1 MARGSKNINMIEG
14 PLFLKIMKFVLPL
27 ALTGLL
33 QRLYNTADV
42 IVVGRWAGELPLAAV
57 GASGS
62 LTTLMLDLFIG
73 LSAGISVVLGHAIGA
88 KEKEK
93 ISKAV
98 HTAMFIAIVG
108 GAIISVIGIVF
119 AEPLLRLIDVPDDVM
134 PQAKLYMQI
143 AFSGKIPVLIYTFG
157 SAIVRAKGDTKRPLY
172 IVTISGIINV
182 VLNLFFVCVCKMQ
195 AEGVAIA
202 TVISQIYTAVSII
215 ILLRKEDGE
224 LKLSLRKICI
234 IHKGVFGDVLKI
246 GIPSAIQHSVF
257 SLSNVVVQSSVNSFG
272 SAAVIAGNTA
282 AANIC
287 GLFYI
292 CFNAFYSTSIAFT
305 SQNVGARKPE
315 RINKIV
321 GACSV
326 GILVFGVITCLIA
339 FFGGEF
345 LLKIYLP
352 SNPAAMPS
360 GLMRLRV
367 VGCSYTLLG
376 VMSTMN
382 GTLRGM
388 GYSVS
393 NMILNIFG
401 TCFIRFLWIVTVF
414 NSTRNFLN
422 LYLAYPVSWGTAFVC
437 LGILYIFAYKRLK
450 KKMLNQEAAVYGGAS

>member
-42 IVVGRWAGELPLAAV
+42 IVVGRFAGEIPLAAV

-182 VLNLFFVCVCKMQ
+182 VLNLFFVCVCKMPREKNPHRPFL
-195 AEGVAIA
+195 AN
-202 TVISQIYTAVSII
+202 
-215 ILLRKEDGE
+215 LL
-224 LKLSLRKICI
+224 
-234 IHKGVFGDVLKI
+234 
-246 GIPSAIQHSVF
+246 Q
-257 SLSNVVVQSSVNSFG
+257 
-272 SAAVIAGNTA
+272 
-282 AANIC
+282 
-287 GLFYI
+287 
-292 CFNAFYSTSIAFT
+292 
-305 SQNVGARKPE
+305 
-315 RINKIV
+315 
-321 GACSV
+321 
-326 GILVFGVITCLIA
+326 
-339 FFGGEF
+339 
-345 LLKIYLP
+345 
-352 SNPAAMPS
+352 
-360 GLMRLRV
+360 
-367 VGCSYTLLG
+367 
-376 VMSTMN
+376 
-382 GTLRGM
+382 
-388 GYSVS
+388 
-393 NMILNIFG
+393 
-401 TCFIRFLWIVTVF
+401 W
-414 NSTRNFLN
+414 
-422 LYLAYPVSWGTAFVC
+422 
-437 LGILYIFAYKRLK
+437 
-450 KKMLNQEAAVYGGAS
+450 

>member
-1 MARGSKNINMIEG
+1 MARNSKNINMIEG
-14 PLFLKIMKFVLPL
+14 PIFWKIIKFVLPL

-42 IVVGRWAGELPLAAV
+42 IVVGRWAGEIPLAAV

-73 LSAGISVVLGHAIGA
+73 LSAGISVVLGHALGA
-88 KEKEK
+88 GDKERVR
-93 ISKAV
+93 KAV
-98 HTAMFIAIVG
+98 HTAMFIAIFG

-119 AEPLLRLIDVPDDVM
+119 AEPLLRLIEVPDEVM

-143 AFSGKIPVLIYTFG
+143 SFSGKVPVLVYTFS

-202 TVISQIYTAVSII
+202 TVISQIYTAVSMI
-215 ILLRKEDGE
+215 ILLRKEEGE
-224 LKLSLRKICI
+224 LKLSLRKLCL
-234 IHKGVFGDVLKI
+234 HKGVFGEVLKI

-282 AANIC
+282 AANLC

-292 CFNAFYSTSIAFT
+292 CFNAFYSTSIAFV
-305 SQNVGARKPE
+305 SQNVGAKKHE
-315 RINKIV
+315 RVNKIV

-326 GILVFGVITCLIA
+326 GVLIFGVITCLIA
-339 FFGGEF
+339 FFGGEL
-345 LLKIYLP
+345 LLKIYIP
-352 SNPAAMPS
+352 DNPAAMES
-360 GLMRLRV
+360 GLMRLRI

-382 GTLRGM
+382 GALRGM

-414 NSTRNFLN
+414 NKTRNFLT
-422 LYLAYPVSWGTAFVC
+422 LYLAYPVSWGVAFIC
-437 LGILYIFAYKRLK
+437 LGTLYIFAYKQLK
-450 KKMLNQEAAVYGGAS
+450 KKMLAETAV

>member
-1 MARGSKNINMIEG
+1 MARNSKNVNMTEG
-14 PLFLKIMKFVLPL
+14 ALFGKIMKFVLPL

-42 IVVGRWAGELPLAAV
+42 IVVGRYAGEIPLAAV

-62 LTTLMLDLFIG
+62 LTTLMLDIFLG
-73 LSAGISVVLGHAIGA
+73 LSAGLSVVLGHALGA
-88 KEKEK
+88 GDKEKVR
-93 ISKAV
+93 KAV
-98 HTAMFIAIVG
+98 HTGMFIAIFG

-119 AEPLLRLIDVPDDVM
+119 AEPLLRLIEVPADVM

-143 AFSGKIPVLIYTFG
+143 AFSGKVPVLIYTFG

-172 IVTISGIINV
+172 IVTVSGIINV
-182 VLNLFFVCVCKMQ
+182 ALNLFFVCVCKMQ

-202 TVISQIYTAVSII
+202 TVISQIYTAVAII
-215 ILLRKEDGE
+215 ILLRKEEDE
-224 LKLSLRKICI
+224 FKLSFRKIRI
-234 IHKGVFGDVLKI
+234 YKGVFGDTLKI

-257 SLSNVVVQSSVNSFG
+257 SFSNVVVQSSVNSFG

-287 GLFYI
+287 SLFYI

-305 SQNVGARKPE
+305 SQNVGAKKYE

-326 GILVFGVITCLIA
+326 GILIFGIITCLIA

-345 LLKIYLP
+345 LLKIYLRD
-352 SNPAAMPS
+352 NLDAMPS
-360 GLMRLRV
+360 GLMRVRI

-393 NMILNIFG
+393 NMLLNIFG
-401 TCFIRFLWIVTVF
+401 TCLIRLLWIVTVF
-414 NSTRNFLN
+414 NKTRDFLT
-422 LYLAYPVSWGTAFVC
+422 LYLAYPISWGVAFVC
-437 LGILYIFAYKRLK
+437 LGTLYVFAYKRLK
-450 KKMLNQEAAVYGGAS
+450 KKMLTEETVS